1 MQQTWRGCPVKR
13 LLACVHC
20 QIKLRLAPLALGLS
34 LELKELEL
42 GLDSCSDAVNFNLNL
57 RLAWRSS
64 HDHVMPRAFKYHIP
78 GLPI

>member
-1 MQQTWRGCPVKR
+1 MQQTWRGCPEKR

-42 GLDSCSDAVNFNLNL
+42 GLDSCSDAVNFNL
-57 RLAWRSS
+57 RLAPSS
-64 HDHVMPRAFKYHIP
+64 LPFTDGHVFIGRLEPVLRP
-78 GLPI
+78 